1 MLDEDVIVGGKYLI
15 GRKIGSGS
23 FGSIL
28 LGTDIETAKFVAIK
42 FEKPSLSQHPQL
54 LFEAKIL
61 KAIHQKER
69 VKGIPFVYYHGA
81 EADFNILVMDMLGP
95 TLSDL
100 FAFCGNRFSL
110 KTTLMLADQMLAR
123 VDSVHKK
130 NFIHRDMKPENFL
143 MGLGRDSH
151 TVYLIDFGLS
161 KKFKDAKTHQH
172 IPYKENKNLTGTAR
186 YASVNAHLGI
196 EQSRRDDLES
206 IGYILSYMINGGL
219 PWQSLQAN
227 NRSERYNKICEMKLR
242 IPIEQLCYGLPPEFA
257 SYLNYCRSLRFEDRP
272 DYSHLRKMFKELLVK
287 EGFEYDYAF
296 DWVIMNDK
304 LINQNVLALVDNG
317 EDPESKQSSVVGQG
331 EDGADKAEKDDDDD
345 AEKEPEKG
353 SDEDEPKAD
362 TKENEDAKKDE
373 DDGVKDNASGSLLGG
388 DAQETV
394 KKTSIME
401 KLASQQQKPQKKF
414 LMQGNEQGGDKNN
427 KDIKGGKVDKK
438 GAKGK
443 PAKKKEGCN
452 VQ

>member
-1 MLDEDVIVGGKYLI
+1 
-15 GRKIGSGS
+15 
-23 FGSIL
+23 
-28 LGTDIETAKFVAIK
+28 
-42 FEKPSLSQHPQL
+42 
-54 LFEAKIL
+54 
-61 KAIHQKER
+61 
-69 VKGIPFVYYHGA
+69 
-81 EADFNILVMDMLGP
+81 
-95 TLSDL
+95 
-100 FAFCGNRFSL
+100 
-110 KTTLMLADQMLAR
+110 
-123 VDSVHKK
+123 
-130 NFIHRDMKPENFL
+130 MKPENFL

-206 IGYILSYMINGGL
+206 IGYILTYFLNGGL

-242 IPIEQLCYGLPPEFA
+242 IPVEQLCYGLPSEFA

-296 DWVIMNDK
+296 DWVILNERLKD
-304 LINQNVLALVDNG
+304 QAALNFVDNG

-331 EDGADKAEKDDDDD
+331 EDGKDGDKAEKDDD
-345 AEKEPEKG
+345 EKSQDGELKEQ
-353 SDEDEPKAD
+353 EDEEAKREAEAAAAAEDKPAD
-362 TKENEDAKKDE
+362 DPNAH
-373 DDGVKDNASGSLLGG
+373 ASGSLLGG
-388 DAQETV
+388 EAQETV

-401 KLASQQQKPQKKF
+401 KLASQQ
-414 LMQGNEQGGDKNN
+414 
-427 KDIKGGKVDKK
+427 
-438 GAKGK
+438 
-443 PAKKKEGCN
+443 
-452 VQ
+452 